1 MKEYAVG
8 SSPTRG
14 AEKPKLKQDT
24 PTLEAV
30 TVIDGKK
37 AKAARIKHLKDA
49 MIKLA
54 PLFAVMREVRKLK
67 SRIKELAGVAGITEY
82 EIEEPN
88 RVVLRFVEGSPNG
101 TKIKL
106 LYCLDS
112 VLGDETEAQKFLDKL
127 MMVQYAEGKDEGKQ
141 VLPFTDRKGYL
152 NIGER

>member
-1 MKEYAVG
+1 MG

-24 PTLEAV
+24 PTLEAETV
-30 TVIDGKK
+30 TTDEKK

-54 PLFAVMREVRKLK
+54 PLFAVMRQVRKLK

-88 RVVLRFVEGSPNG
+88 RVVLRFVKGSPSG
-101 TKIKL
+101 TKTKL
-106 LYCLDS
+106 LYCLNS
-112 VLGDETEAQKFLDKL
+112 VLGDESEAQKFLDKL
-127 MMVQYAEGKDEGKQ
+127 MMVQYAEGKDEGKT
-141 VLPFTDRKGYL
+141 VLPLKDRDGYL